1 MTGKPFYDTK
11 ICVHPSDNSV
21 EFLYTGAVQIRVS
34 LTVEKLEFSFILS
47 VTI

>member
-1 MTGKPFYDTK
+1 MTGKPFFDTK

-21 EFLYTGAVQIRVS
+21 ESLYTGALQITVS
-34 LTVEKLEFSFILS
+34 LTVEKLGFSFILS